1 VFALTSLGSSIDV
14 MSLWLL
20 LALVALVKCVMA
32 SLMVWIPMRSD
43 SAMNVFEEQSDSES
57 DAGEDEGGSKTLSG
71 SPAGPHPRLPR
82 PQRPRRGPHGS
93 PSVPSPARVRTPLRR
108 VVARS
113 FARH

>member
-1 VFALTSLGSSIDV
+1 

-20 LALVALVKCVMA
+20 LALVVLVKLVIA

-43 SAMNVFEEQSDSES
+43 SAVNVFEDQSGSES

-71 SPAGPHPRLPR
+71 SPAEPHPRLPR
-82 PQRPRRGPHGS
+82 PHRPRRGPHGS
-93 PSVPSPARVRTPLRR
+93 PSIPSPSRVRKPPRR

-113 FARH
+113 LARH